1 MCAKGSSNA
10 GKKDRDDNGAAVI
23 QPSNGEGL
31 ATAVEVEKEIA

>member
-10 GKKDRDDNGAAVI
+10 EKKVRDDNGAAVI
-23 QPSNGEGL
+23 QPSDGKGL